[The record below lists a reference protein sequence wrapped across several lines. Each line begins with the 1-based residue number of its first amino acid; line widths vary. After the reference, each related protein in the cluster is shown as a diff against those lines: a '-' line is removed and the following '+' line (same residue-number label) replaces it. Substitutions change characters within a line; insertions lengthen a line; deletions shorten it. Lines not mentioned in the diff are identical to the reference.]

1 MFLCNV
7 DLKLTSTQIFFF
19 MKRGFVPK
27 VKVIWNLYIF
37 KVMLIVAF
45 IVKARHFSSYKQ
57 ILGPK

>member
-1 MFLCNV
+1 
-7 DLKLTSTQIFFF
+7 

-27 VKVIWNLYIF
+27 VKVIWNLYTF